1 MCPDGTPKRP
11 APRWCPDS
19 FGPTGTVLPAATRL
33 TGVTD
38 ETVLITGGTGF
49 IGAYTAREIL
59 AETDAAVVAFDLD
72 TDPTTLERLGVAD
85 RVQRRRGDVTDAAS
99 VFRAV
104 RETGATRIVHLAALL
119 TTTTRADPRAGLD
132 VNVVGTN
139 NVLEAARTF
148 DDQVERVA
156 WASSSA
162 VYAPPAAYEGQD
174 EVDEDDLL
182 RPATLYGAAKAYNER
197 QAEVYREEFG
207 VSHVGLR
214 PTLVYGPYREAGSAS
229 TFTAV
234 VEKPAR
240 GDPVEVGPADHL
252 FDWQHAADAA
262 QAFRRAA
269 FAPDDALSR
278 RWYNVCG
285 ERATLR
291 EVAAVVRNLL
301 PDAEITLTDTGDSPW
316 THTMRMDAA
325 REDLGYQP
333 TYDLR
338 SGVRHYVEVVRR
350 EAGLS
355 PVED

>member
-1 MCPDGTPKRP
+1 M
-11 APRWCPDS
+11 
-19 FGPTGTVLPAATRL
+19 
-33 TGVTD
+33 TD

-49 IGAYTAREIL
+49 IGAYTAREL
-59 AETDAAVVAFDLD
+59 LRETGAEVVAFDLN

-85 RVQRRRGDVTDAAS
+85 QVERHRGDVTDAAS

-119 TTTTRADPRAGLD
+119 TTATRGDPRAGSEI
-132 VNVVGTN
+132 NVIGTN

-148 DDQVERVA
+148 NDQVERVA

-162 VYAPPAAYEGQD
+162 VYAPPSAYDGD
-174 EVDEDDLL
+174 VDEDDLV

-197 QAEVYREEFG
+197 LAEVYREEFD

-214 PTLVYGPYREAGSAS
+214 PTLVYGPYRETGSAS

-234 VEKPAR
+234 IEDPAR
-240 GDPVEVGPADHL
+240 GESVTVGPADHL

-262 QAFRRAA
+262 QAFRRGA
-269 FAPDDALSR
+269 FADEADLSR

-291 EVAAVVRNLL
+291 EVADIVRDLL
-301 PDAEITLTDTGDSPW
+301 PEADIGLERDGDRSW
-316 THTMRMDAA
+316 THAMRMDSA
-325 REDLGYQP
+325 REDLGYDPQ
-333 TYDLR
+333 YDLR
-338 SGVRHYVEVVRR
+338 SGVRQYVNVVRR
-350 EAGLS
+350 EAGLA
-355 PVED
+355 PVEY